1 VVVAPISMAF
11 TSTKEAGYKNS
22 VMWYGNK
29 VWLHYVKNI
38 IAADLSSAVFLAS
51 YLRHTS
57 ITKDYTASLEIID
70 LQKYKIITQPA
81 KVRRSIKDRMHI
93 PFVFVVGKN

>member
-1 VVVAPISMAF
+1 
-11 TSTKEAGYKNS
+11 
-22 VMWYGNK
+22 MWHGNK

-57 ITKDYTASLEIID
+57 VSKDYTAALEVVD
-70 LQKYKIITQPA
+70 LQKYKIITHPV
-81 KVRRSIKDRMHI
+81 KVRRFINDRMHI
-93 PFVFVVGKN
+93 PFIFVVGKN